1 MHNCAQANGAAL
13 EGARPPLPSPGD
25 NFPAYVRVLKEAWVY
40 HVVAFLGF
48 GTTLVVFPA
57 VAVLA
62 EPTSESWYIVGRP
75 VIHKVLTIRI
85 WGVHLACL
93 SSR

>member
-13 EGARPPLPSPGD
+13 EGALPPLPSPGD

-62 EPTSESWYIVGRP
+62 EPSSESWYDIAWNTHVF
-75 VIHKVLTIRI
+75 
-85 WGVHLACL
+85 CL
-93 SSR
+93 HNGNVFNPHNCHFCC